1 MSTTDFQRTEY
12 LNLLASL
19 QPEQAVNILNDRV
32 TLITKINND
41 IADWLQERRKVEE
54 AYVAGLRKLARR
66 PQQDGAV
73 ALGIFQ
79 MPWQRI
85 VSGTENLA
93 ASHETLATKIETDV
107 ETPLRSWATRNKAM
121 HGLNTAQAN
130 LTSIAKEL
138 SSAQRKAAK
147 GGRRADTASTT
158 VEDSSRQW
166 EAQAPYVFEQLQVLD
181 EIRVNHLRDVLTQFQ
196 THEVDCI
203 EKNKVSAESCL
214 NALLNVETADEI
226 KTFAARAASGG
237 AGPLRR
243 LSSATAGGR
252 PTSSSLRAPPT
263 PPPPRGTS
271 EGQNQRSNSFAGQD
285 RLAPLPDAPTPH
297 KEKSKLGGLK
307 RLGTVMNRRKST
319 VPPVPPTEEKRRTRF
334 VPFRR
339 GDSSRSFQD
348 LEESGQD
355 LTPAATQ
362 DRPTSSV
369 SQDRRHDLPIRDM
382 SEPPL
387 PLPLTNGTTQPQ
399 SPLESQ
405 PSVAPTQPGLADNIN
420 PPPAQ
425 FSNNP
430 YQQAAFQPPP
440 VAETVNPMV
449 QAQQEAALASGS
461 VDESAR
467 NFMIR
472 DKPIEEDESE
482 AQLAMNNMANQL
494 RSQAQNAG
502 INRVQGSVRG
512 RRDVRNTMY
521 IPSSTEAL
529 PHTTRAPAPVAIPEN
544 AAPPEGTLASPL
556 QRPPVVG
563 VLHDDHAAMGSD
575 TASMHSSRS
584 LAGPSPHPD
593 LHEPG
598 LNASVI
604 ETVHSWFTETGI
616 SRSFVLGEVAL
627 ACNPTGLN
635 DADTETIRIQH
646 FELLDKVAANP
657 IFMSQ
662 IKAPEDST
670 AQAEER
676 AGCYSVLASSL
687 RRPTPMICLKYQL
700 HMEESNLARYSPV
713 LITPAWQ
720 IVEGQVSVIVLYSLN
735 PVFGNEPVT
744 LRNVH
749 ISVSLDTTGEGTGK
763 ATSAMMAPTQGASF
777 RRKTS
782 SVVWRMNEF
791 TVKPEQE
798 RLLVRFVTQGGLAK
812 KGGVEVKFEIVGRT
826 ASGVGVEKLVVRE
839 NDPFA
844 DDGGAVE
851 DTEVVKQSWEA
862 VPTKAKLVTGRYTA
876 T

>member
-1 MSTTDFQRTEY
+1 MSNTDLQRTEY

-41 IADWLQERRKVEE
+41 IADWLQERRKLEE

-107 ETPLRSWATRNKAM
+107 ETPLRNWATRNKAM
-121 HGLNTAQAN
+121 HSLNTAQGN
-130 LTSIAKEL
+130 LNTIAKDL

-158 VEDSSRQW
+158 VEDASRQW
-166 EAQAPYVFEQLQVLD
+166 EAQAPYVFEQLQVVD
-181 EIRVNHLRDVLTQFQ
+181 ELRVNLLRDVLTQFQ
-196 THEVDCI
+196 THEVDCV

-226 KTFAARAASGG
+226 NTFAARAVTGG
-237 AGPLRR
+237 PPPGPLRR

-271 EGQNQRSNSFAGQD
+271 DQRSNSFAGQD
-285 RLAPLPDAPTPH
+285 RLAPLPDTPH

-319 VPPVPPTEEKRRTRF
+319 VPPVPSSTEEKRRTRF

-369 SQDRRHDLPIRDM
+369 SQDRRQEVPIRDM

-387 PLPLTNGTTQPQ
+387 PLPLTNGTTQSQ

-405 PSVAPTQPGLADNIN
+405 PSVAPTQPGLADNIST
-420 PPPAQ
+420 PQPQ
-425 FSNNP
+425 WSNNP
-430 YQQAAFQPPP
+430 YQQAAFQQPP
-440 VAETVNPMV
+440 VAETMNPIN
-449 QAQQEAALASGS
+449 QAQQEAALASGPA
-461 VDESAR
+461 DESGR

-521 IPSSTEAL
+521 IPSSSEAL
-529 PHTTRAPAPVAIPEN
+529 PHTARAPAPMAIPEN
-544 AAPPEGTLASPL
+544 ATSPENTLASPL
-556 QRPPVVG
+556 QRPAVVAA
-563 VLHDDHAAMGSD
+563 LHDDHAAMGSD

-604 ETVHSWFTETGI
+604 ETVHSWFTEAGI

-627 ACNPTGLN
+627 ACNPTGLD

-646 FELLDKVAANP
+646 FEVLDKVAANP
-657 IFMSQ
+657 IFISQ
-662 IKAPEDST
+662 IKSSEDST

-676 AGCYSVLASSL
+676 AGCYSVQASSL

-700 HMEESNLARYSPV
+700 HMEESNLAQYSPV

-744 LRNVH
+744 LRNVQ

-763 ATSAMMAPTQGASF
+763 AMSAMMAPTQGASF

-791 TVKPEQE
+791 TIKPEQE
-798 RLLVRFVTQGGLAK
+798 RLLVRFMTQGGLAK
-812 KGGVEVKFEIVGRT
+812 KGGVEVKFEISGRT
-826 ASGVGVEKLVVRE
+826 ASGVGVEKLVAKE
-839 NDPFA
+839 SDPFA

-851 DTEVVKQSWEA
+851 SWET
-862 VPTKAKLVTGRYTA
+862 VPTRSKLVSGRYTA
-876 T
+876 C

>member
-1 MSTTDFQRTEY
+1 MSNTDYQRTEY

-32 TLITKINND
+32 TLITKINSD

-66 PQQDGAV
+66 PQQDGAA

-121 HGLNTAQAN
+121 HNLNTAQGN
-130 LTSIAKEL
+130 LMSIAKEL

-147 GGRRADTASTT
+147 GGRRADTASST
-158 VEDSSRQW
+158 VEDASRQW
-166 EAQAPYVFEQLQVLD
+166 ESQAPYVFEQLQIVD
-181 EIRVNHLRDVLTQFQ
+181 ESRVNHLRDVLTQFQ

-226 KTFAARAASGG
+226 KTFAARAVSRG
-237 AGPLRR
+237 AGTLRR

-252 PTSSSLRAPPT
+252 PTSSSIRAPPT

-271 EGQNQRSNSFAGQD
+271 EGQSQRSNSFAGQD
-285 RLAPLPDAPTPH
+285 RLAPLPDAPPH

-319 VPPVPPTEEKRRTRF
+319 APPVPSTEEKRRTRF

-348 LEESGQD
+348 LEESGQG

-362 DRPTSSV
+362 DRPMSSV

-405 PSVAPTQPGLADNIN
+405 PTVAPTQPGLADNIS

-430 YQQAAFQPPP
+430 YQQAIFHQPPVP
-440 VAETVNPMV
+440 ETTSSMA
-449 QAQQEAALASGS
+449 QAQQEAAFVSGPA
-461 VDESAR
+461 DESAR

-529 PHTTRAPAPVAIPEN
+529 PHTARTPGPMTIPEN
-544 AAPPEGTLASPL
+544 ASSPEVTLASPI
-556 QRPPVVG
+556 QRPAVVALSQDEHG
-563 VLHDDHAAMGSD
+563 AIGSD

-604 ETVHSWFTETGI
+604 ETVHSWFTESGI

-627 ACNPTGLN
+627 ACNPTGLH
-635 DADTETIRIQH
+635 DPDTETVRIQH

-662 IKAPEDST
+662 IKSPEDSA

-676 AGCYSVLASSL
+676 AGCYSVLVSSL

-735 PVFGNEPVT
+735 PVFGNEPLT

-749 ISVSLDTTGEGTGK
+749 ISVNLNTTGEGTGK
-763 ATSAMMAPTQGASF
+763 AMSAMMAPTQGASF
-777 RRKTS
+777 RRKAS

-798 RLLVRFVTQGGLAK
+798 RFLVRFMTQGGMAK
-812 KGGVEVKFEIVGRT
+812 KGGVEVKFEIPGRT
-826 ASGVGVEKLVVRE
+826 ASGVGVEKLVAKE

-851 DTEVVKQSWEA
+851 DAEAVKKSWET
-862 VPTKAKLVTGRYTA
+862 VPTKSKLVSGRYTA
-876 T
+876 S

>member
-1 MSTTDFQRTEY
+1 MSNTDYQRTEY

-19 QPEQAVNILNDRV
+19 QPEQAVNILHDRV
-32 TLITKINND
+32 TLITKINSD

-66 PQQDGAV
+66 PQQDGAA

-121 HGLNTAQAN
+121 HSLNTAQGN
-130 LTSIAKEL
+130 LMSIAKEL

-147 GGRRADTASTT
+147 GGRRADTASST
-158 VEDSSRQW
+158 VEDASRQW
-166 EAQAPYVFEQLQVLD
+166 ESQAPYVFEQLQIVD
-181 EIRVNHLRDVLTQFQ
+181 ESRVNHLRDVLTQFQ
-196 THEVDCI
+196 THEVDCL

-226 KTFAARAASGG
+226 KTFAARAVSGG
-237 AGPLRR
+237 AGTLRR
-243 LSSATAGGR
+243 LSSATTGGR
-252 PTSSSLRAPPT
+252 PTSSTIRAPPT

-271 EGQNQRSNSFAGQD
+271 EGQSQRSNSFAGQD
-285 RLAPLPDAPTPH
+285 RLAPLPDAPPH

-307 RLGTVMNRRKST
+307 RLGTVMNRRKSIA
-319 VPPVPPTEEKRRTRF
+319 PPMPSTEEKRRTRF

-355 LTPAATQ
+355 LTPAATH
-362 DRPTSSV
+362 DRPMSSV

-405 PSVAPTQPGLADNIN
+405 PTVAPTQPGLADNIS
-420 PPPAQ
+420 PPPTQ

-430 YQQAAFQPPP
+430 YQQAVFHQPP
-440 VAETVNPMV
+440 VAETTSPMA
-449 QAQQEAALASGS
+449 QAQQEAAFVSGPA
-461 VDESAR
+461 DESAR

-521 IPSSTEAL
+521 VPSSTEAL
-529 PHTTRAPAPVAIPEN
+529 PHTARAPAPMTIPEN
-544 AAPPEGTLASPL
+544 ASSPEVTLASPI
-556 QRPPVVG
+556 QRPAVVALSQDEHG
-563 VLHDDHAAMGSD
+563 AMGSD

-604 ETVHSWFTETGI
+604 ETVHSWFTESGI

-627 ACNPTGLN
+627 ACNPTGLH
-635 DADTETIRIQH
+635 DPDTETVRIQH

-662 IKAPEDST
+662 IKSPEDSA

-676 AGCYSVLASSL
+676 AGCYSVLVSSL

-700 HMEESNLARYSPV
+700 HMEESNLAQYSPV

-735 PVFGNEPVT
+735 PVFGNGPLT

-749 ISVSLDTTGEGTGK
+749 ISVNLDTTGEGTGK
-763 ATSAMMAPTQGASF
+763 AMSAMMAPTQGASF
-777 RRKTS
+777 RRKAS

-798 RLLVRFVTQGGLAK
+798 RLLVRFMTQGGMAK
-812 KGGVEVKFEIVGRT
+812 KGGVEVKFEIPGRT
-826 ASGVGVEKLVVRE
+826 ASGVGVEKLVAKE

-851 DTEVVKQSWEA
+851 DAEPVKKSWET
-862 VPTKAKLVTGRYTA
+862 VPTKSKLVSGRYTA
-876 T
+876 S

>member
-1 MSTTDFQRTEY
+1 MSNPDFQRTDY

-19 QPEQAVNILNDRV
+19 QPEQAVSILNDRV
-32 TLITKINND
+32 TLITKINSD

-66 PQQDGAV
+66 QQQDGAA

-107 ETPLRSWATRNKAM
+107 ENPLRNWATRNKAL
-121 HGLNTAQAN
+121 HNLNTAQGT

-138 SSAQRKAAK
+138 SNAQRKAAK

-158 VEDSSRQW
+158 VEDASRQW
-166 EAQAPYVFEQLQVLD
+166 EAQAPYVFEQLQVVD
-181 EIRVNHLRDVLTQFQ
+181 ELRVNHLRDVLTQFQ

-237 AGPLRR
+237 PSTLRR

-252 PTSSSLRAPPT
+252 PTSSSLRPPPT

-271 EGQNQRSNSFAGQD
+271 DGQRSNSFAGQD
-285 RLAPLPDAPTPH
+285 RVAPLPDATPH

-307 RLGTVMNRRKST
+307 RLGTVMNRRKS
-319 VPPVPPTEEKRRTRF
+319 VAPPVPPTEEKRRTRF

-348 LEESGQD
+348 LEESGPD
-355 LTPAATQ
+355 LTPAVTQ
-362 DRPTSSV
+362 ERPTSSV
-369 SQDRRHDLPIRDM
+369 SQDRRHDVPIRDM

-387 PLPLTNGTTQPQ
+387 PLSLTNGTTHPQ
-399 SPLESQ
+399 SSESQ
-405 PSVAPTQPGLADNIN
+405 SSVAQTQSGVTDSISPI
-420 PPPAQ
+420 PAPL
-425 FSNNP
+425 SNNP
-430 YQQAAFQPPP
+430 YQQVVSPQPP
-440 VAETVNPMV
+440 VAESMNPIT
-449 QAQQEAALASGS
+449 QAQQEAALASPPS
-461 VDESAR
+461 DEPAR

-494 RSQAQNAG
+494 RSQAQTAG

-521 IPSSTEAL
+521 VPNTKDVL
-529 PHTTRAPAPVAIPEN
+529 PQTGRSPAPVTIPEN
-544 AAPPEGTLASPL
+544 ATSPEATLASPL
-556 QRPPVVG
+556 QRPPPVG
-563 VLHDDHAAMGSD
+563 VLHDDHGAMGSD

-584 LAGPSPHPD
+584 LAGPSLHPD

-598 LNASVI
+598 LNASVV
-604 ETVHSWFTETGI
+604 ETVHSWFNEAGI

-627 ACNPTGLN
+627 ACNSTGAN

-662 IKAPEDST
+662 IKSPEDST

-700 HMEESNLARYSPV
+700 HMEENNLAQYSPV

-735 PVFGNEPVT
+735 PIFGSEPVT
-744 LRNVH
+744 LRNVS
-749 ISVSLDTTGEGTGK
+749 ISVSLDTTDTTGEGIGK
-763 ATSAMMAPTQGASF
+763 AVSAMMAPTQGATF

-798 RLLVRFVTQGGLAK
+798 RLLVRFMTQGGLAK
-812 KGGVEVKFEIVGRT
+812 KGGVELKFELPGRT
-826 ASGVGVEKLVVRE
+826 ASGVGVEKLVAKE

-851 DTEVVKQSWEA
+851 DGEAVKQSWET
-862 VPTKAKLVTGRYTA
+862 VPTKTKLVSGRYTA
-876 T
+876 C